1 MKANEGLR
9 DIFVVEKPQDIRL
22 IYSEK
27 HNMILR
33 LVMESELSISDI
45 AKKLNLNPGSVFY
58 HLKELEKHGL
68 VKQVRE
74 EIKGGIVKKYYRST
88 ARRILL
94 DSPNFNLREQVNFN
108 VRDQTDR
115 VIRSIEYL
123 GYHLPPEN
131 REDAEEMLAR
141 YDKRMRDLLL
151 EMQTNGIEKLE
162 DNGSILHKVYDL
174 ILNIRAKDD
183 PELGRIYREF
193 EKLFLRYE

>member
-1 MKANEGLR
+1 MKANEGLK

-45 AKKLNLNPGSVFY
+45 AKKLNLNPGSVYY

-74 EIKGGIVKKYYRST
+74 EKKGGIVKKYYRSA

-108 VRDQTDR
+108 VRDQIDR

-151 EMQTNGIEKLE
+151 EMQTTGIERLE

-174 ILNIRAKDD
+174 VLNIRAKDD